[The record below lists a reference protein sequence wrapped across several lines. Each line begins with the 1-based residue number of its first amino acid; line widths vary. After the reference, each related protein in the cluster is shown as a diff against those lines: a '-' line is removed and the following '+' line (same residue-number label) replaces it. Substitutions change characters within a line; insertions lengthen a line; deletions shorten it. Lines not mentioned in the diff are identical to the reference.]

1 MPTSVVYNTM
11 QIQNC
16 YSNRV
21 YLHSYIYIV
30 TCSFLFNIL
39 NHSFSLS
46 LSLSL
51 QSIEKG
57 EEEEVEEINSNKF
70 KNSSQIELKI
80 TQNKIQWKTY
90 LNKPNQPK
98 THVEAT
104 VAAAMEAWVECLS
117 PP

>member
-1 MPTSVVYNTM
+1 M
-11 QIQNC
+11 
-16 YSNRV
+16 
-21 YLHSYIYIV
+21 YIYIV
-30 TCSFLFNIL
+30 TCNFLFNIL
-39 NHSFSLS
+39 NHSFS